1 MLPLDTTRIRPITE
15 VAFDSIIKAAGG
27 IRAHPDHDRRQDRGA
42 DYVLGNA
49 VLELKIL
56 EDEGLAKQGRQ
67 QKLAALFCA
76 LDPDRPVHV
85 LDRGSLDE
93 AGQRT
98 YDRAIEGPIK
108 NAVKS
113 AKGQLVQSRKEY
125 RETTFSILIL
135 VNNGNTALNHD
146 DIVTL
151 VERRA
156 RNDTDDIDGVVVAGA
171 YLHGD
176 GFEAVALWPI
186 DYIPIRVDCVFPG
199 YDALRCAFHGFAEK
213 AMTAAMLEGPTGE
226 NSKGPVL
233 DTGFDWEGVHFVK
246 PAPPMGKPSDFYVR
260 GRPRINSTGLVVSPK
275 VGLVFPELSRA
286 EWNKVQQF
294 LGLHPHLGQTFD
306 DYLRERET
314 AVSEGELLR
323 PMVPIDISFDEWV
336 AAIGGSAPPRPFS
349 SLATLANRKFQ
360 DRINEIVLAAR
371 DAETATILP
380 SRFILA
386 CTEVIGQDMA
396 NDVSHILMIEQRPDG
411 DTWSKTL
418 VGNARIFHEH
428 ACTLGGAYAV
438 KHGVSSLLWT
448 KDLSYAWI

>member
-1 MLPLDTTRIRPITE
+1 MLTLDTTRIRPVTE
-15 VAFDSIIKAAGG
+15 AAFDSIIEAAGG
-27 IRAHPDHDRRQDRGA
+27 IRAHPDHDRRQDRGG
-42 DYVLGNA
+42 DYVLGTA

-56 EDEGLAKQGRQ
+56 EDEGLAKQHRQ
-67 QKLAALFCA
+67 RKLATLFRG
-76 LDPDRPVHV
+76 LDPRQPVHV
-85 LDRGSLDE
+85 LDRSRLDE

-108 NAVKS
+108 KAVKS

-125 RETTFSILIL
+125 PDTTLSILIL

-186 DYIPIRVDCVFPG
+186 DYIPIRLDCVFPG
-199 YDALRCAFHGFAEK
+199 YDALRDAFHGFAEK

-233 DTGFDWEGVHFVK
+233 DTGFDLDGVHFVK

-260 GRPRINSTGLVVSPK
+260 GRPRINSTGLEVSPK
-275 VGLVFPELSRA
+275 VGLIFPELSRT
-286 EWNKVQQF
+286 EWNKVQRF
-294 LGLHPHLGQTFD
+294 LGSHPQLGKTYD
-306 DYLRERET
+306 DWLREREN
-314 AVSEGELLR
+314 AVAESELLM
-323 PMVPIDISFDEWV
+323 PMIPIDVSLDEWLAV
-336 AAIGGSAPPRPFS
+336 IGDVVPERPFN

-360 DRINEIVLAAR
+360 KQIREVVLSAR

-396 NDVSHILMIEQRPDG
+396 NDVSNIFLIEQRPDG

-418 VGNARIFHEH
+418 VDNARIFHEH

-438 KHGVSSLLWT
+438 KHGVSSLLWQ